1 MSDKETVE
9 GSGFSCS
16 YYEVIVTYPRDENS
30 QCYKAEC
37 EDIATYLNLTHQE
50 AAIFS
55 EIWRVA
61 NSRQGKKKSGNTNL
75 RSAEKILFYAQ
86 RIHQIASIE
95 DFSK

>member
-37 EDIATYLNLTHQE
+37 EDIATYQE
-50 AAIFS
+50 ASIFS